1 MSRRLTPSVVT
12 NVLSVAVR
20 GLGRTVQGCAFWTA
34 ALLPMGYVPLL
45 VVAPSQLT
53 TPSILGKLAALN
65 VVALLV
71 GHGYATDDGGDEAS

>member
-12 NVLSVAVR
+12 NVLAVTIR
-20 GLGRTVQGCAFWTA
+20 RFGRAVQGCAFWTA

-45 VVAPSQLT
+45 IVAPAQLT

-65 VVALLV
+65 VLALLV
-71 GHGYATDDGGDEAS
+71 GHGYAMDGGDEAS